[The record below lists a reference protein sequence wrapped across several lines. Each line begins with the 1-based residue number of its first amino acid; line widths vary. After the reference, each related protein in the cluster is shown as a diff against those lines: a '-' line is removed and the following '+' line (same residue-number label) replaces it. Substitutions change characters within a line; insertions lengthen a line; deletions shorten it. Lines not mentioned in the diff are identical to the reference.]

1 MTTNYTQYLFDYF
14 HSSPAIIQ
22 ISWLISAI
30 LLLAVVVL
38 IGYLKYVRA
47 RLRNK
52 GRIINTYQK
61 KYESDLIE
69 YLYAGEEGDELSL
82 QQQQIITYLKKCAK
96 NRLKKRIIIKT
107 LLKLRNE
114 ISGETADAIQKL
126 YYNLNFI
133 GEAEAKLN
141 SKKWSVIA
149 NGISELAQFDIKEV
163 HEKIIVHI
171 NHPKKEVR
179 REIQFYLVKL
189 FSFDGLSFLDILQTQ
204 LSEWDQI
211 QLLEVL
217 QRKNSLNLPDL
228 TNWLQSS
235 NESVISFT
243 LKLAKIFNQYEIKEQ
258 VIQLFNHPNIAIR
271 IEAIEL
277 VSPLGFHEATAI
289 LKKDSINRSTE
300 EIIAI
305 LKMGEKMFTNED
317 IAFVSEFINHHNYEI
332 KQSAEL
338 IMHSID
344 PEDTYTIHINRK
356 KDEQYEGLDLT
367 KAG

>member
-1 MTTNYTQYLFDYF
+1 MITNYSNYLFDYF
-14 HSSPAIIQ
+14 HSSPKIIQ

-30 LLLAVVVL
+30 LFLAVLVL
-38 IGYLKYVRA
+38 VGYLKYLRA

-52 GRIINTYQK
+52 GRIVTTYQK

-69 YLYAGEEGDELSL
+69 YLYAHEGPELSL

-96 NRLKKRIIIKT
+96 NRLKKRIITRT

-126 YYNLNFI
+126 YYNLNFVA
-133 GEAEAKLN
+133 EAEAKLN
-141 SKKWSVIA
+141 SKKWNVIA
-149 NGISELAQFDIKEV
+149 NGISELANFDIKEV
-163 HEKIIVHI
+163 HDKIIVHI

-189 FSFDGLSFLDILQTQ
+189 FSFDGLTFLNVLQTQ

-211 QLLEVL
+211 QLLEIL
-217 QRKNSLNLPDL
+217 QRRNSLNLPDL
-228 TNWLQSS
+228 TNWLQSP
-235 NESVISFT
+235 NDSVISFT
-243 LKLAKIFNQYEIKEQ
+243 LKLVKIFNQYETKEQ
-258 VIQLFNHPNIAIR
+258 VLQLFNHPNIAIR

-277 VSPLGFHEATAI
+277 VSPLGFFEAIA
-289 LKKDSINRSTE
+289 LLQKDTKERSTE
-300 EIIAI
+300 ELIAI
-305 LKMGEKMFTNED
+305 LRMGEKMFTKED
-317 IAFVSEFINHHNYEI
+317 IVFVSQFLTHTIYEI
-332 KQSAEL
+332 KQVAEL

-356 KDEQYEGLDLT
+356 KEENFEGLDLT